1 MDNIKPC
8 GLNKK
13 STKCNTTATLAGA
26 SAHQID
32 TKNKLG
38 GKRLSDLHQIM
49 CLLLSSVLSWTWS
62 AASAALDAFIY
73 CTNCTTSLHY
83 YPATCGCCCCCN
95 NMLSFPRMKGS
106 RARVIGRCKICCVI
120 CHRPLVLSMDV
131 TGSVSVSSL
140 ASLGPWASHW
150 SVHHQGQLLS
160 VLN

>member
-13 STKCNTTATLAGA
+13 STKCNTATLAGA

-49 CLLLSSVLSWTWS
+49 CLLLSSVLSWTWT
-62 AASAALDAFIY
+62 AAAAVGAFIY

-106 RARVIGRCKICCVI
+106 RVVGRCKLCCVI
-120 CHRPLVLSMDV
+120 CHRQTTGALYGCNGKCQCIKSCIPGAMGQSLVK
-131 TGSVSVSSL
+131 SSSG
-140 ASLGPWASHW
+140 AIIVCP
-150 SVHHQGQLLS
+150 
-160 VLN
+160 